1 MTIGIITK
9 PTHYQI
15 HLKTTIFKSQP
26 MKCKKIAVLI
36 ATILLVAFQAVS
48 QNPEQ
53 LAQQAAKA
61 YNTRQYTEAIN
72 LYTKIIASG
81 YASYPLY
88 YNLGNAYFRNNEIA
102 EAILYYEKALK
113 IAPNDED
120 IKHNI
125 EMINSKLS
133 DKVEK
138 VPELFY
144 KRWWKQVL
152 NMMDIDTLATLNIIL
167 LTLALVLLAVYIA
180 VSNLLF
186 RKMCFWAGISLLFFF
201 SIGVVGASQRNHYL
215 YEQHEAIVFTQ
226 TVNIKSSPD
235 ENSKDIF
242 VLHEGTKVTLLDV
255 VATWQEIR
263 IANGSVG
270 WIKASDIRKI

>member
-1 MTIGIITK
+1 
-9 PTHYQI
+9 
-15 HLKTTIFKSQP
+15 
-26 MKCKKIAVLI
+26 MKCKKITVLI
-36 ATILLVAFQAVS
+36 ATILLVAFQAAG

-61 YNTRQYTEAIN
+61 YNSRQYTESIK

-81 YASYPLY
+81 YESYPLY
-88 YNLGNAYFRNNEIA
+88 YNLGNAYFRNNENA
-102 EAILYYEKALK
+102 EAVFYYEKALK
-113 IAPNDED
+113 IAPNNED

-125 EMINSKLS
+125 EVINSKLT

-144 KRWWKQVL
+144 KRWWKQIL
-152 NMMDIDTLATLNIIL
+152 NMMDIDALATLNIIL
-167 LTLALVLLAVYIA
+167 LTLALILIALYIA
-180 VSNLLF
+180 VSNILI
-186 RKMCFWAGISLLFFF
+186 RKISFWTGISLLFFF
-201 SIGVVGASQRNHYL
+201 SIGVVAASHRNHYL
-215 YEQHEAIVFTQ
+215 NEQHEAIVFEQ

-255 VATWQEIR
+255 VADWQEIR

-270 WIKASDIRKI
+270 WIKSTDIRKI